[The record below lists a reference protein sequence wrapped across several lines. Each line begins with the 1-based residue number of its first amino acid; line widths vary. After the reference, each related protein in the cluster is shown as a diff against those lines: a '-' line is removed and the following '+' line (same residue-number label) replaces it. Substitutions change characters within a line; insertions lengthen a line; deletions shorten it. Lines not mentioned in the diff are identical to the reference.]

1 MGLITS
7 VKNTQLE
14 GFSNRMVPPFNPMS
28 ASDDLKEPHGLLFL
42 VPCACGVGAMPS
54 HVSAPQG
61 LKEAPRTW
69 SNPFGA
75 CC

>member
-1 MGLITS
+1 
-7 VKNTQLE
+7 
-14 GFSNRMVPPFNPMS
+14 MS

-42 VPCACGVGAMPS
+42 VPCDCGVGAMPS